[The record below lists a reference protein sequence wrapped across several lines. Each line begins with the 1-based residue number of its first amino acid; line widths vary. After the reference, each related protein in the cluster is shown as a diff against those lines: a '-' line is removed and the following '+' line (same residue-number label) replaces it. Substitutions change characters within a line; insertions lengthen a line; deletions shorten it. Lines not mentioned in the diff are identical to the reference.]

1 MYDCGLGVK
10 RDYND
15 SAIGRKMAAEQGDS
29 NAQYCLG
36 RLYRYGHG
44 VKQNAKEAHKW
55 FTLSA
60 KHGHS
65 VSQSHLTMLH

>member
-1 MYDCGLGVK
+1 
-10 RDYND
+10 
-15 SAIGRKMAAEQGDS
+15 MAAEQGDS

-36 RLYRYGHG
+36 RMYRYGHG

-60 KHGHS
+60 EQGHS
-65 VSQSHLTMLH
+65 VSQSNLSIFH